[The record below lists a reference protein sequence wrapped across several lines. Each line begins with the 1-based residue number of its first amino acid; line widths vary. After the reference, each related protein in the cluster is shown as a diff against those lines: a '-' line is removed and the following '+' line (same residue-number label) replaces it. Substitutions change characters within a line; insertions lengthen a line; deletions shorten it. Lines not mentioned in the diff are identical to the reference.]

1 MCIGRQAS
9 QAVVQS
15 QAPRNDAPTVT
26 GRQRGVTDPIDTSKV
41 TARLKKRRQDDRY
54 AQGIKNMSAKGRSPN
69 DLKITGT
76 PARGQSS
83 NKARLR

>member
-1 MCIGRQAS
+1 MCIGRPAT

-41 TARLKKRRQDDRY
+41 TARLKKRRSDERY
-54 AQGIKNMSAKGRSPN
+54 AQG
-69 DLKITGT
+69 LKLSLIHI
-76 PARGQSS
+76 
-83 NKARLR
+83 

>member
-41 TARLKKRRQDDRY
+41 IQ
-54 AQGIKNMSAKGRSPN
+54 
-69 DLKITGT
+69 
-76 PARGQSS
+76 
-83 NKARLR
+83 